1 VAPLRENPLVFFVGA
16 LILSLAASLLLAAG
30 SATAAA
36 PVVSIDA
43 PGSPTYTTVPVS
55 GTVDPQDQETYYSF
69 EYSTDG
75 TTWSGFTFLG
85 PISAGAGSTPVST
98 ELTGLQAGTTYQV
111 RLAATNFV
119 DGEVFSAEPNPTFTT
134 DTLPNPTVSI
144 DPPTVTA
151 TGVQLSGVI
160 DPEAPAGN
168 PSASDV
174 NWRFECQPGCPGVE
188 GSIPA
193 DSSSHVVSGEATGL
207 KPNTEYEVTLVA
219 VNANGP
225 TSSAA
230 EHFTTGAAEPVVRT
244 LPGFAMRGGTRAL
257 MGGLVNPQNSETN
270 YWIEYGLDESY
281 GRSAPVT
288 EDAIAGSG
296 GDPVLVSQVVT
307 GLQPLTTYH
316 YRLVASNSAGT
327 VEGDDQTVTTAL
339 VVSESSLGRSSL
351 PDGRVWEMVS
361 PPDKN
366 NGDIFP
372 GFAWASASGDAVAF
386 KAQASFAGQPTS
398 RAGLV
403 SDYISRRGADSWTTT
418 GITPP
423 NGNFNTGAGQFGF
436 TEDLAKGFL
445 VQNLKPGDAGLDP
458 EHPAEQTP
466 GLLMYLNW
474 YLRDNVNNSY
484 RLVSPI
490 LPGNRNGARFS
501 GGSAD
506 YSHLALSSRRHLTAD
521 SPCAESV
528 GAEDGESVPDC
539 AYEFVNGA
547 LRLASVLPGE
557 VPGFGLANGITADG
571 RHFFFSGEEH
581 IYDRVDGSSTTQVD
595 VSERTLPAA
604 VPTGPATYLRPTFA
618 NAADKV
624 LFSTSR
630 DLVDADENAGEDLY
644 LYDGSKPTGSR
655 LTLISNGDVPAAQ
668 TEGLGML
675 LASES
680 LDRVY
685 FVTSNQLLSSGSQ
698 EPGRHI
704 YVWEADGG
712 QGTVR
717 EVATVSSEDLLTP
730 ASNADLQPVS
740 ISVSPNGR
748 FLLFISKAP
757 LTSYDNAGTDQAY
770 RYDEANGELVC
781 VSCRPDGKPGSTAA
795 TLEQF
800 GDGFPTEHHLRNVQ
814 NDGGVIFQTL
824 EPLGLRDSNGL
835 RDVYKYENGVASLI
849 SSGTGGAG
857 SWFVDASVSGNDIF
871 FATRD
876 RLVGWDKDDNYDVYD
891 ARVGGGL
898 PEPPP
903 PIVGCDGDSCQPPPN
918 PPNDSTPAS
927 ASFQG
932 AGNVKP
938 AAKKKRHSKKKKHR
952 KHRKKK
958 STKQRKSSSKRSG
971 VDTTRKHR

>member
-1 VAPLRENPLVFFVGA
+1 VRALAKALSAGSIVAVL
-16 LILSLAASLLLAAG
+16 LISGLGTGSAFAAG
-30 SATAAA
+30 A
-36 PVVSIDA
+36 
-43 PGSPTYTTVPVS
+43 
-55 GTVDPQDQETYYSF
+55 
-69 EYSTDG
+69 
-75 TTWSGFTFLG
+75 
-85 PISAGAGSTPVST
+85 
-98 ELTGLQAGTTYQV
+98 
-111 RLAATNFV
+111 
-119 DGEVFSAEPNPTFTT
+119 
-134 DTLPNPTVSI
+134 PTV
-144 DPPTVTA
+144 
-151 TGVQLSGVI
+151 
-160 DPEAPAGN
+160 
-168 PSASDV
+168 
-174 NWRFECQPGCPGVE
+174 
-188 GSIPA
+188 
-193 DSSSHVVSGEATGL
+193 
-207 KPNTEYEVTLVA
+207 K
-219 VNANGP
+219 
-225 TSSAA
+225 
-230 EHFTTGAAEPVVRT
+230 T
-244 LPGFAMRGGTRAL
+244 LPGFALTGGTQAL
-257 MGGLVNPQNSETN
+257 MGGMVNSQGEATT
-270 YWIEYGLDESY
+270 YWIEYGLTETY
-281 GRSAPVT
+281 GASMPST
-288 EDAIAGSG
+288 EDAVAPAGETAQLASK
-296 GDPVLVSQVVT
+296 VVG
-307 GLQPLTTYH
+307 GLQPSTTYH
-316 YRLVASNSAGT
+316 YRIVATNPSGT
-327 VEGDDQTVTTAL
+327 VEGADQTVTTAP
-339 VVSESSLGRSSL
+339 VVTESSIGRSSL

-361 PPDKN
+361 PPEKN

-372 GFAWASASGDAVAF
+372 GYAWASASGDAVAF
-386 KAQASFAGQPTS
+386 KSQASFAGQPTS

-403 SDYISRRGADSWTTT
+403 SDYISRRGAESWTTT

-423 NGNFNTGAGQFGF
+423 HGNFNTGAGQFGF
-436 TEDLAKGFL
+436 TEDLAKGFV
-445 VQNLKPGDAGLDP
+445 VQNLRPGDAGLDP

-484 RLVSPI
+484 RLVSPL
-490 LPGNRNGARFS
+490 LPGNRLGPRFA

-506 YSHLALSSRRHLTAD
+506 YSHLALGSRRHLTAN

-557 VPGFGLANGITADG
+557 VPGFGSANGITADG
-571 RHFFFSGEEH
+571 RHFFFSDEEH
-581 IYDRVDGSSTTQVD
+581 IYDRADGTSTTQVD
-595 VSERTLPAA
+595 KSERTLPIV

-618 NAADKV
+618 NSADKV
-624 LFSTSR
+624 LFSTAR

-644 LYDGSKPTGSR
+644 VYDGSKPEGSR
-655 LTLISNGDVPAAQ
+655 LTLISRGDVPAAQ

-698 EPGRHI
+698 EPGKHI

-717 EVATVSSEDLLTP
+717 EVATASSEDLLTS
-730 ASNADLQPVS
+730 ASNAALQPVS

-770 RYDEANGELVC
+770 RYDEASGELVC

-795 TLEQF
+795 TLEEF

-814 NDGGVIFQTL
+814 NDGGVVFQSF
-824 EPLGLRDSNGL
+824 EPLGLRDSNGQ
-835 RDVYKYENGVASLI
+835 RDVYEYEDGVASLI
-849 SSGTGGAG
+849 SSGVGGAG

-898 PEPPP
+898 PGPPP
-903 PIVGCDGDSCQPPPN
+903 AIVGCDGDSCQPPPN

-927 ASFQG
+927 ASFNG
-932 AGNVKP
+932 PGNVKP
-938 AAKKKRHSKKKKHR
+938 AAKKKKRHSKK

-958 STKQRKSSSKRSG
+958 STKHRKSSSKRSG
-971 VDTTRKHR
+971 AHATGKHR